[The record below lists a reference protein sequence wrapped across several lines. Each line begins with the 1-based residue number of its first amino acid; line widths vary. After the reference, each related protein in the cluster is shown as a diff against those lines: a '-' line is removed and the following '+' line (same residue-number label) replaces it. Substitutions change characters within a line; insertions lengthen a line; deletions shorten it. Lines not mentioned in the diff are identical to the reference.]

1 MLQSMGSIELDM
13 TERLNWTAIGKGRNI
28 REYKVIVKAGG
39 AERKLGVQ
47 ENVYL
52 WLHLCFHINLYQ
64 HQIRSDQSLSRVR
77 LFATP

>member
-1 MLQSMGSIELDM
+1 MLQSMGSIELDT

-47 ENVYL
+47 ENGS
-52 WLHLCFHINLYQ
+52 HN
-64 HQIRSDQSLSRVR
+64 S
-77 LFATP
+77 